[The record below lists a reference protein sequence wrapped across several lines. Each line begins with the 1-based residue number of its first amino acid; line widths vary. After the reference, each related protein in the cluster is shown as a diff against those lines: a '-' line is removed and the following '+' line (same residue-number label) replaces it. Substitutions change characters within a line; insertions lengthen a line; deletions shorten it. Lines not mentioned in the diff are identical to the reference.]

1 MIGVYGGT
9 FDPIHYGHLR
19 PVLDVVEALNIEK
32 CHFIP
37 CSIPY
42 HRALPLAS
50 SKQRLEMIATAIK
63 LEPRFYLDPCEIN
76 REGISYT
83 IDTLEFIRTEVTKNQ
98 TLCLIIGIDA
108 FYKFDHWYR
117 WKNILD
123 LCHIV
128 VTHRPGW
135 DVEALRYSSQIS
147 VELGKV
153 ISSQRVLNKDKL
165 EDSSCGKI
173 MFQSVTQLDI
183 SATKIR
189 ALLAENKSVQ
199 YLLPDDVIKIIKNQ
213 NIYESKK

>member
-19 PVLDVVEALNIEK
+19 PVLDVVEALSIEK

-63 LEPRFYLDPCEIN
+63 LEPRFYLDPREIN

-108 FYKFDHWYR
+108 FYKFDQWYR

-135 DVEALRYSSQIS
+135 DVEALRDSSQIS
-147 VELGKV
+147 VELGTV
-153 ISSQRVLNKDKL
+153 ISNQRILNKDEL
-165 EDSSCGKI
+165 NDSSCGKI

-199 YLLPDDVIKIIKNQ
+199 YLLPDGVIKIIKNQ
-213 NIYESKK
+213 NIYENKR